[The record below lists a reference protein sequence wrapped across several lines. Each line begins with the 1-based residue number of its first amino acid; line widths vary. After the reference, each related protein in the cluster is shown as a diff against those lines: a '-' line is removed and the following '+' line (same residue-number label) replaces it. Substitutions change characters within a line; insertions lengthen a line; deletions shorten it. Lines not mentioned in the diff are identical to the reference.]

1 MPSVRLYWKKSP
13 LYSNQISRIIS
24 RNRFEL
30 LLAMWHFSDNQ
41 DNKTL
46 DEGRLRKIS
55 PLITQIIERFQDVY
69 TPGLKV
75 CIDETMVPFRGRL
88 KFKQYL
94 KNKKHK
100 FGIKVYKLCC
110 EGGYTY
116 NFQVYCGNDKAQGGL
131 ASSNVVLSLMQKLLD
146 SGRQLF
152 TDNYYTSVSL
162 ATELLTRKTLMVG
175 TLHNNR
181 KYNLKEVVQKTSSLM
196 KFMQKK
202 VEQELW
208 FVSGAIKGMYLF

>member
-1 MPSVRLYWKKSP
+1 
-13 LYSNQISRIIS
+13 
-24 RNRFEL
+24 
-30 LLAMWHFSDNQ
+30 MWHFSDNQ
-41 DNKTL
+41 DTAL
-46 DEGRLRKIS
+46 DEDRLRKIS
-55 PLITQIIERFQDVY
+55 ALITQIIERYQDVY

-75 CIDETMVPFRGRL
+75 CIDETMVPFRDRL
-88 KFKQYL
+88 KFTQYI

-100 FGIKVYKLCC
+100 FCIKVYKLCC

-162 ATELLTRKTLMVG
+162 ATELLTRK
-175 TLHNNR
+175 R
-181 KYNLKEVVQKTSSLM
+181 
-196 KFMQKK
+196 
-202 VEQELW
+202 LW
-208 FVSGAIKGMYLF
+208 LALCIITENII